1 MDSDLIACACSPALW
16 GKQSTGPVSCR
27 RECGRGG
34 SRAAKMTVAR
44 VKMMSWRFSGGG
56 AVKRGTKP
64 SVRHVEMVVAGVEMV
79 TASVMAAVQGAE
91 AEITV
96 VKLEV
101 TVLEMQVTVLE
112 VSDVG

>member
-1 MDSDLIACACSPALW
+1 
-16 GKQSTGPVSCR
+16 
-27 RECGRGG
+27 
-34 SRAAKMTVAR
+34 
-44 VKMMSWRFSGGG
+44 
-56 AVKRGTKP
+56 
-64 SVRHVEMVVAGVEMV
+64 
-79 TASVMAAVQGAE
+79 MAAVQGAE